1 MIGEETEGGA
11 RPSRTAEID
20 EKSHAKSQGAE
31 EKKNSHKRAQRTQ
44 KEQRAKR
51 QDEQSISLDYVVDGE
66 F

>member
-1 MIGEETEGGA
+1 LGRV
-11 RPSRTAEID
+11 RPGPLISMRNLTQRR
-20 EKSHAKSQGAE
+20 QGAE